1 MIQYDILDLTKIIG
15 ATPTMPLDAPNHYML
30 VIPTN
35 GFVKPSTQSL
45 VMGCGFAK
53 QMADLI
59 PGLDKELGQKVTMWG
74 NTVQTTTSYGWT
86 IFTLPV
92 KPGIAV
98 YDGTNCVQHM
108 RHRFKVGDYITG
120 WGCRADLGLLR
131 ASLKQLKT
139 HILEYQTRN
148 HTGVTISTEVYMPR
162 PGCGAGELKWADV
175 KSVLEDEFDQWMA
188 LHSDISVHV
197 CALRSDEFTI

>member
-1 MIQYDILDLTKIIG
+1 
-15 ATPTMPLDAPNHYML
+15 
-30 VIPTN
+30 
-35 GFVKPSTQSL
+35 
-45 VMGCGFAK
+45 MGCGFAK

-74 NTVQTTTSYGWT
+74 NNVQGMLSYGWS

-98 YDGTNCVQHM
+98 YNGTNCVQHM
-108 RHRFKVGDYITG
+108 RHRFKVGDYIPG
-120 WGCRADLGLLR
+120 WACKADIELLR
-131 ASLKQLKT
+131 ESLKQLKT
-139 HILEYQTRN
+139 RILEDRARN
-148 HTGVTISTEVYMPR
+148 NNGVINSTEIYMPR
-162 PGCGAGELKWADV
+162 PGCGAGELKWSDV
-175 KSVLEDEFDQWMA
+175 KSVLEDAFDQWMA